1 VSNAQSLVIDSQ
13 AKTFA
18 SGCDVNAV
26 SERFFALQGVT
37 PDLIQALVTGRVSGA
52 HCEAVQA
59 YRQEGGRLLLIDAIA
74 RRAWDVDARIQAKAT
89 RSYTPQNEA
98 IFVEIHKPVTA
109 SASMTVRK
117 FVVNPDIPDSLFQI
131 SPPAGYDDQGC

>member
-1 VSNAQSLVIDSQ
+1 
-13 AKTFA
+13 
-18 SGCDVNAV
+18 
-26 SERFFALQGVT
+26 
-37 PDLIQALVTGRVSGA
+37 
-52 HCEAVQA
+52 VQA

-74 RRAWDVDARIQAKAT
+74 RRAWDVDERSGMLGEVTLLDSSLARIQAKAT